1 MRSRQLRAM
10 KVLCPA
16 VLCASAVA
24 IYLSCPNLSKS
35 VRCFESAESARVKLD
50 DELLPDRQGQILAS
64 RKRRQLPL
72 EIVLVELQPF
82 RNPAPIDRA
91 QALEDPRD
99 LLGSVLDLDLIA
111 RAAEERRNVDPVS
124 VDQEVPGAHELPRLG
139 VVGGDPQPVD
149 YVVEAA
155 LEELQQVLARH
166 ALHANRL
173 VVVAAELALGQAVEA
188 LDLLLLAE

>member
-35 VRCFESAESARVKLD
+35 VRCFESAELARVKPD

-91 QALEDPRD
+91 QALKDPRD

-111 RAAEERRNVDPVS
+111 RAAEERRNVA
-124 VDQEVPGAHELPRLG
+124 PGSPSARASAWA
-139 VVGGDPQPVD
+139 
-149 YVVEAA
+149 EANP
-155 LEELQQVLARH
+155 
-166 ALHANRL
+166 NR
-173 VVVAAELALGQAVEA
+173 
-188 LDLLLLAE
+188 